1 IRDINRQ
8 YDEIVLTNCIIDE
21 RTFLENKFQLNDLY
35 DLVERLNECE
45 CSFNSQYDLIEN
57 VNKINRKENPS
68 RSYKSLLYAH
78 SDKYHDFNW
87 ILHVYSLDDKSKSFI
102 KYLSS
107 ITFSTKSSLWNDI
120 ELKGILSYKTI
131 SSIQSNINNSLSPIN
146 NLTPIFIQSS
156 NKTNVSRKLFQSN
169 TTDQLTIRFII

>member
-1 IRDINRQ
+1 MRI
-8 YDEIVLTNCIIDE
+8 E
-21 RTFLENKFQLNDLY
+21 LY
-35 DLVERLNECE
+35 MLDDLVERLNECE
-45 CSFNSQYDLIEN
+45 YSFNSQYDLIEN
-57 VNKINRKENPS
+57 VNKINRKENSS
-68 RSYKSLLYAH
+68 RSLLYAH

-107 ITFSTKSSLWNDI
+107 MTFSTKSSLWNDI

-146 NLTPIFIQSS
+146 NLTPMFIQSS
-156 NKTNVSRKLFQSN
+156 NKTNVSRKVFQSN
-169 TTDQLTIRFII
+169 TTDQLTVKFII

>member
-1 IRDINRQ
+1 MSKR
-8 YDEIVLTNCIIDE
+8 LH
-21 RTFLENKFQLNDLY
+21 FQLFFVKYFD

-45 CSFNSQYDLIEN
+45 YLFNSQYDLIEN
-57 VNKINRKENPS
+57 VNKINRKENSS
-68 RSYKSLLYAH
+68 RSLLYAH

-107 ITFSTKSSLWNDI
+107 MTFSTKSSLWNDI

-146 NLTPIFIQSS
+146 NLTPMFIQSS
-156 NKTNVSRKLFQSN
+156 NKTNVSRKVFQSN
-169 TTDQLTIRFII
+169 TTDQLTVKFII